1 MIIYK
6 IPNAVKKHPDYV
18 CDSQETIDAAP
29 ENTIPFCVVGNQTDA
44 DALLLVNQNAFLTQQ
59 ASLFSVNLETAVE
72 GGTRWALVD
81 LATEPPNTTNLYY
94 VLNPVT
100 GQYSGPATG
109 LDAANI
115 LLEQTKQDYLVFA
128 NAATYEVMDTW
139 DVPSPPL

>member
-29 ENTIPFCVVGNQTDA
+29 ENTIPFCVIGNQTDA

-72 GGTRWALVD
+72 GGTRWTLVD
-81 LATEPPNTTNLYY
+81 LATEPPNTTNQYY

-100 GQYSGPATG
+100 GLYSGAVG
-109 LDAANI
+109 LDAAKT
-115 LLEQTKQDYLVFA
+115 LLNLAHQDYLVFVSA
-128 NAATYEVMDTW
+128 DKYIIMDSW
-139 DVPSPPL
+139 IVPPPNTQ